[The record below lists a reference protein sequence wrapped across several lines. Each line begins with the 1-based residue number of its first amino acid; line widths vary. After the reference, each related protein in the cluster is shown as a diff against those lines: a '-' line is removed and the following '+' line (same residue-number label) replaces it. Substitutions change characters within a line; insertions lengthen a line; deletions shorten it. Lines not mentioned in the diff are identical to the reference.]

1 MDEENQGSQGE
12 TMKKDSTAYTVFFI
26 LGLTLFFGTG
36 VSLVHHL
43 TRDMLAEN
51 ELMHQNRTLA
61 RAFSLETAGTSAADY
76 LEAVEQNLTRHTI
89 TFEGRPWDLFIKADQ
104 DSHLLGFIFKG
115 RGIWDVINGV
125 LVLDQTLATIVSLE
139 FLEQHETPGLGA
151 RIEEEWF
158 KNEFQGLEIAW
169 DMPRNQR
176 IIIGATAQPDPK
188 NQVDSITGA
197 TQTSQAL
204 MDSLNRELDS
214 FKRLVQENRE
224 LLGI

>member
-1 MDEENQGSQGE
+1 
-12 TMKKDSTAYTVFFI
+12 MKKDSTAYTVFFI
-26 LGLTLFFGTG
+26 LSLTLFFGTG

-51 ELMHQNRTLA
+51 EVMHMNRTLTT
-61 RAFSLETAGTSAADY
+61 AFSLDVTGDTPSHY
-76 LEAVEQNLTRHTI
+76 LEAVETGLIKKEI
-89 TFEGRPWDLFIKADQ
+89 THQGRQWNVYVRDDRGEPAI
-104 DSHLLGFIFKG
+104 GFIFKG

-125 LVLDQTLATIVSLE
+125 IVLSSDLETLLSLQ

-158 KNEFQGLEIAW
+158 KNEFKGLTIAW
-169 DMPRNQR
+169 EKPRNQR
-176 IIIGATAQPDPK
+176 IIIGTTPEPDPV

-197 TQTSQAL
+197 TQTSKAL

-214 FKRLVQENRE
+214 FKRMVEDNPNI
-224 LLGI
+224 LGDDHD